1 VIVPLGVGVGVVG
14 VGVADGVVEGD
25 VVGVAAV
32 CWTKSVITVFGG
44 TVFPEAGTWFH
55 TVPTG
60 MFWLTGP
67 LAYWTLGCE
76 VNP

>member
-1 VIVPLGVGVGVVG
+1 MP
-14 VGVADGVVEGD
+14 VGVAEVAG

-44 TVFPEAGTWFH
+44 TTLPAAGNWFQ

-60 MFWLTGP
+60 MFWPTGP
-67 LAYWTLGCE
+67 LA
-76 VNP
+76 

>member
-1 VIVPLGVGVGVVG
+1 MSVA
-14 VGVADGVVEGD
+14 VGVAEVVGESVVEGVVEGD

-44 TVFPEAGTWFH
+44 TVPEAGNCFH

-60 MFWLTGP
+60 MFWSTGP
-67 LAYWTLGCE
+67 LA
-76 VNP
+76 